1 MFFFRYSSCSVYSN
15 NHIWHLDSHMQHWCR
30 FIQQV
35 GTVEPQDQRKELFG
49 DGADA
54 EPAPALTEP
63 AQGSQRELKQ
73 E

>member
-1 MFFFRYSSCSVYSN
+1 
-15 NHIWHLDSHMQHWCR
+15 MQHWCR